1 LRPNARMM
9 EQVREYCTRCG
20 TYVEVLTSPDGG
32 KMRSRC
38 TQCGREIVEDRT
50 KVSGG
55 QAPVDLPEMV
65 SEADVLQFDSIVI
78 SEDSPTLRQLLK
90 IVLQQH
96 GIGREVLLTQ
106 NGEEFVQTVIERF
119 AGRAE
124 VNLAIL
130 DLEMPVLNGQVAAIV
145 LRAAERAF
153 KVARKTPILFF
164 SRRTRDQ
171 EFERLLQ
178 ASQPAGYVNKGEGFD
193 SHGQFA
199 RRLTEELARLS
210 NR

>member
-1 LRPNARMM
+1 M
-9 EQVREYCTRCG
+9 REYCTACAL
-20 TYVEVLTSPDGG
+20 YVEVLTSTDAGA
-32 KMRSRC
+32 SHARC
-38 TQCGREIVEDRT
+38 SQCGREIVEERT

-55 QAPVDLPEMV
+55 PPSADLPELMT
-65 SEADVLQFDSIVI
+65 EDDVLQFDSIVI

-96 GIGREVLLTQ
+96 GIGKEVFLTQ
-106 NGEEFVQTVIERF
+106 NGEEFVQTVIERL
-119 AGRAE
+119 AKGTG

-153 KVARKTPILFF
+153 RVPRKAPILFF
-164 SRRTRDQ
+164 SRRVRDQ
-171 EFERLLQ
+171 EFERLLA

-193 SHGQFA
+193 SHSQFA
-199 RRLTEELARLS
+199 RRLTEEMVRLS
-210 NR
+210 NK

>member
-1 LRPNARMM
+1 M
-9 EQVREYCTRCG
+9 EE
-20 TYVEVLTSPDGG
+20 
-32 KMRSRC
+32 
-38 TQCGREIVEDRT
+38 RT
-50 KVSGG
+50 KVSG
-55 QAPVDLPEMV
+55 APPAADLPELV
-65 SEADVLQFDSIVI
+65 TEADVLQFDSVVI

-96 GIGREVLLTQ
+96 GIGKEVFLTQ

-119 AGRAE
+119 AKGAG

-153 KVARKTPILFF
+153 RVPKKTPILFF
-164 SRRTRDQ
+164 SRRTKDQ
-171 EFERLLQ
+171 DFERLL
-178 ASQPAGYVNKGEGFD
+178 ALSQPAGYVNKGEGFD

-199 RRLTEELARLS
+199 RRLTEEMARLS
-210 NR
+210 NKSG

>member
-1 LRPNARMM
+1 MLD
-9 EQVREYCTRCG
+9 YCTGCA
-20 TYVEVLTSPDGG
+20 TYVDVLTATEGG
-32 KMRSRC
+32 QTRSRC
-38 TQCGREIVEDRT
+38 SQCGREIVEERT

-55 QAPVDLPEMV
+55 PPATDLPELAEV
-65 SEADVLQFDSIVI
+65 VTEDDVLQFDCVVI

-96 GIGREVLLTQ
+96 GIGKEVLLTQ

-119 AGRAE
+119 AKGTG

-130 DLEMPVLNGQVAAIV
+130 DLEMPVLNGHVAAIV

-153 KVARKTPILFF
+153 RVAKKTPILFF

-171 EFERLLQ
+171 DFERLLTLC
-178 ASQPAGYVNKGEGFD
+178 QPAGYVNKGEGFD
-193 SHGQFA
+193 SHSQFA
-199 RRLTEELARLS
+199 RRLTEEMARLS
-210 NR
+210 NK

>member
-1 LRPNARMM
+1 MM
-9 EQVREYCTRCG
+9 KAAMREYCTGCAA
-20 TYVEVLTSPDGG
+20 YVDVLTATDGG
-32 KMRSRC
+32 PSRSRC
-38 TQCGREIVEDRT
+38 SQCGREIVEERT
-50 KVSGG
+50 KVSG
-55 QAPVDLPEMV
+55 APPPVAELPEMV
-65 SEADVLQFDSIVI
+65 SEDDVLQFDSVVI

-96 GIGREVLLTQ
+96 GIGKEVFLTQ

-119 AGRAE
+119 AKGAG

-153 KVARKTPILFF
+153 RVAKKTPILFF

-171 EFERLLQ
+171 DFERLL
-178 ASQPAGYVNKGEGFD
+178 ALSQPAGYVNKGEGFD

-199 RRLTEELARLS
+199 RRLTEEMARLS
-210 NR
+210 NKAG

>member
-1 LRPNARMM
+1 MM
-9 EQVREYCTRCG
+9 EVGMREYCTGCA
-20 TYVEVLTSPDGG
+20 TYVDVLTATDGG
-32 KMRSRC
+32 PSRSRC
-38 TQCGREIVEDRT
+38 SQCGREIVEERT
-50 KVSGG
+50 KVSG
-55 QAPVDLPEMV
+55 APPAADLPELV
-65 SEADVLQFDSIVI
+65 TEADVLQFDSVVI

-96 GIGREVLLTQ
+96 GIGKEVFLTQ

-119 AGRAE
+119 AKGAG

-153 KVARKTPILFF
+153 RVPKKTPILFF
-164 SRRTRDQ
+164 SRRTKDQ
-171 EFERLLQ
+171 DFERLL
-178 ASQPAGYVNKGEGFD
+178 ALSQPAGYVNKGEGFD

-199 RRLTEELARLS
+199 RRLTEEMARLS
-210 NR
+210 NKSG